1 MKMIHLVPAAATF
14 NGALYNAAL
23 ANLFPISDVRS
34 KFAAAFGARLQH
46 FSLWNIEDE
55 QTESAVRARLMD
67 AVLIANGVRVQVIAL
82 RLASVM
88 MPALAA
94 IRTAEVDITLDALE
108 TLSARLAEAA
118 GQMIANGDLYPEIL
132 LASCNTLD
140 GTLENLKIEAQYLCI
155 QVQENGQAN

>member
-1 MKMIHLVPAAATF
+1 MQMIHLVPAAATF
-14 NGALYNAAL
+14 NGARYNVAL
-23 ANLFPISDVRS
+23 ANLFPITDVRT

-55 QTESAVRARLMD
+55 QTESAVRSRLLD

-88 MPALAA
+88 MPAFAA

-118 GQMIANGDLYPEIL
+118 GQMIANDDLSPEIL